1 MTSEAPERG
10 FGIVGTGVI
19 AAMHAAAVAALP
31 RARLAAVT
39 DVADGAAAAFAA
51 ARGCAAE
58 PGLDQ
63 LLARPDVDVVC
74 VCVPSGLHAEIGVRA
89 AQAGKHLVVEK
100 PIDVTL
106 AAADRLIE
114 AARAAGV
121 ALTVISQHR
130 FDPGLIEL
138 KRLLGDGALGRLVL
152 AEAST
157 KWYRTQAYYDSAAW
171 RGTWA
176 MDGGSLMN
184 QGIHYVD
191 LLRWCMGPV
200 TEVTAVCATQAHQV
214 EVEDT
219 ALAIVRFGSG
229 AVGTILSSTAAY
241 PGFPQRLEI
250 TGTDGTVIVEDG
262 RIVRRGGGRRGR
274 RGCWGSWGCGRP
286 GRDRGGQPRR
296 ADRRPAGR
304 GRGGAR
310 TRRGRPGRPRR
321 ARDRPRRV
329 RVGAYRRP
337 SAAHRCAGVMTV
349 TLSGFADEISPDPR
363 EQLATLATESITHLE
378 LRSAWSVSVADLTG
392 AQLAE
397 FRAMLA
403 DAGVAVSAIGSP
415 IGKIPVG
422 APIGPELDRMRRVAA
437 TARELGTTIVR
448 VFSFFIPAGEPPERY
463 RAQVIDRMAALAEI
477 AAGQGLVL
485 AHENEKEI
493 FGDTPGRCTDLI
505 TSVNSPALRATFDAA
520 NFVQCGV
527 RPFSEAYGPL
537 RPHLV
542 YLQVKDALAATGEV
556 VPAGQGDGQMRETL
570 AALRDSGFAGVMSL
584 EPHLARAGRYGG
596 FSGPEGFTL
605 AARSLKLIL
614 NELGISWR

>member
-1 MTSEAPERG
+1 M
-10 FGIVGTGVI
+10 
-19 AAMHAAAVAALP
+19 
-31 RARLAAVT
+31 AVT
-39 DVADGAAAAFAA
+39 DVADGAAAAFA

-200 TEVTAVCATQAHQV
+200 TAVTAVCATQAHQV

-262 RIVRRGGGRRGR
+262 RIVRRAFG
-274 RGCWGSWGCGRP
+274 P
-286 GRDRGGQPRR
+286 N
-296 ADRRPAGR
+296 AEAAEAG
-304 GRGGAR
+304 
-310 TRRGRPGRPRR
+310 
-321 ARDRPRRV
+321 
-329 RVGAYRRP
+329 
-337 SAAHRCAGVMTV
+337 AA
-349 TLSGFADEISPDPR
+349 
-363 EQLATLATESITHLE
+363 
-378 LRSAWSVSVADLTG
+378 
-392 AQLAE
+392 
-397 FRAMLA
+397 
-403 DAGVAVSAIGSP
+403 
-415 IGKIPVG
+415 
-422 APIGPELDRMRRVAA
+422 
-437 TARELGTTIVR
+437 
-448 VFSFFIPAGEPPERY
+448 
-463 RAQVIDRMAALAEI
+463 
-477 AAGQGLVL
+477 
-485 AHENEKEI
+485 
-493 FGDTPGRCTDLI
+493 
-505 TSVNSPALRATFDAA
+505 
-520 NFVQCGV
+520 
-527 RPFSEAYGPL
+527 
-537 RPHLV
+537 
-542 YLQVKDALAATGEV
+542 
-556 VPAGQGDGQMRETL
+556 
-570 AALRDSGFAGVMSL
+570 
-584 EPHLARAGRYGG
+584 
-596 FSGPEGFTL
+596 GPEGAARLGAAADPAAIEVASHAAQIADLL
-605 AARSLKLIL
+605 AAVEEGRPPAVDGQAGRDALEIVRAVYESARTGAPVGLT
-614 NELGISWR
+614 GS

>member
-19 AAMHAAAVAALP
+19 AAMHAAAIATLP

-74 VCVPSGLHAEIGVRA
+74 VCVPSGLHAEVGVRA

-262 RIVRRGGGRRGR
+262 RIVRRAFGAQAGPRSRGPTRAPGPSGLLGVMGLRPTRPRSRWPATPRRSPTCWPRSRRGAHPP
-274 RGCWGSWGCGRP
+274 WT
-286 GRDRGGQPRR
+286 
-296 ADRRPAGR
+296 ARPA
-304 GRGGAR
+304 A
-310 TRRGRPGRPRR
+310 TRSRSSAPCTSRPAP
-321 ARDRPRRV
+321 APQ
-329 RVGAYRRP
+329 
-337 SAAHRCAGVMTV
+337 S
-349 TLSGFADEISPDPR
+349 
-363 EQLATLATESITHLE
+363 
-378 LRSAWSVSVADLTG
+378 
-392 AQLAE
+392 
-397 FRAMLA
+397 
-403 DAGVAVSAIGSP
+403 GSP
-415 IGKIPVG
+415 A
-422 APIGPELDRMRRVAA
+422 APG
-437 TARELGTTIVR
+437 
-448 VFSFFIPAGEPPERY
+448 S
-463 RAQVIDRMAALAEI
+463 
-477 AAGQGLVL
+477 
-485 AHENEKEI
+485 
-493 FGDTPGRCTDLI
+493 
-505 TSVNSPALRATFDAA
+505 
-520 NFVQCGV
+520 
-527 RPFSEAYGPL
+527 
-537 RPHLV
+537 
-542 YLQVKDALAATGEV
+542 
-556 VPAGQGDGQMRETL
+556 
-570 AALRDSGFAGVMSL
+570 
-584 EPHLARAGRYGG
+584 
-596 FSGPEGFTL
+596 
-605 AARSLKLIL
+605 
-614 NELGISWR
+614 